1 MSLHAGKIKNTGGG
15 KRRSPAPAFPAGTY
29 PGRLVQ
35 VIDLGVQ
42 EQQPYQG
49 QEKPP
54 AQEIMVT
61 FELVDEFLPEY
72 DEESDTYSDTDFD
85 EDKPRWLSNTL
96 PLRSLESDLANST
109 KYYLAIDPKK
119 EFEGDW
125 TAIIGKAVNV
135 TVVENISK
143 KDGNTRNYISGLST
157 IRPRDAEKLPELKNP
172 PKVLSLDSDDVETF
186 KSLPD
191 WIQEKIRGGLE
202 FGGSTLQI
210 ALDGVSSNK
219 EPQSEKEEDGSW

>member
-15 KRRSPAPAFPAGTY
+15 KRRSPAPAFSAGTY

-42 EQQPYQG
+42 EQRPYQG

-54 AQEIMVT
+54 APEIMVT
-61 FELVDEFLPEY
+61 FELVDEFLPVY
-72 DEESDTYSDTDFD
+72 DEDSDTYSDTEFD
-85 EDKPRWLSNTL
+85 EEKPRWLSNTF
-96 PLRSLESDLANST
+96 PLRSLDSDLATST
-109 KYYLAIDPKK
+109 KYYRAIDTKG

-125 TAIIGKAVNV
+125 SAIIGMPVNV

-143 KDGNTRNYISGLST
+143 KDGVVRNYISGLAP
-157 IRPRDAEKLPELKNP
+157 IRPKDAEKLPDLKNP

-191 WIQEKIRGGLE
+191 WLQDKIKNGLE
-202 FGGSTLQI
+202 FEGTALSNALGGTTKK
-210 ALDGVSSNK
+210 DTN
-219 EPQSEKEEDGSW
+219 SEDEAW